1 MTPLLSNFL
10 SNQFSMN
17 IVVIGS
23 CADSSHLAKELN
35 KRLNNSIVAR
45 IDLLK
50 NIKQLTLQNA
60 NVRQTPDVLGT
71 YIGDV
76 EEYDY
81 ARIPETTK
89 ANIIEAM
96 KTIDESVKRVT
107 GNALQQNGFLTS
119 TFDALTSGLPSSTYS
134 FIKVYSGAIDDYRI
148 SKMQRDQNFVSN
160 SIFIVVRSPK
170 DLLLPITVSSDML
183 QGLKKEAFS
192 FIEIPTIEEVFTSEV
207 FQLLFEI
214 NNEPQKEIPADN
226 NAGQTT
232 AGGLGL
238 AAQILN
244 NPNPGIVQ
252 EIFAMAA

>member
-1 MTPLLSNFL
+1 
-10 SNQFSMN
+10 MN

-23 CADSSHLAKELN
+23 CADSSNLAKELN

-60 NVRQTPDVLGT
+60 NVRLTPEVLGT

-89 ANIIEAM
+89 AKLIEVM
-96 KTIDESVKRVT
+96 KTIDESVKQVT
-107 GNALQQNGFLTS
+107 VGRSSDGFLS
-119 TFDALTSGLPSSTYS
+119 GTFDALTNGLPSSTYS
-134 FIKVYSGAIDDYRI
+134 FIKVYSGAIDDYRLN
-148 SKMQRDQNFVSN
+148 KMRQDRNFVSN
-160 SIFIVVRSPK
+160 SIFITVRSPQ
-170 DLLLPITVSSDML
+170 DLLLPVTASAGML
-183 QGLKKEAFS
+183 EELKKSAFS
-192 FIEIPTIEEVFTSEV
+192 FIEVQSIENVFTSEV
-207 FQLLFEI
+207 FQLLFET
-214 NNEPQKEIPADN
+214 NNETKKETPADN

-238 AAQILN
+238 AAQVMN
-244 NPNPGIVQ
+244 AEPGILL
-252 EIFAMAA
+252 AMAA